1 MPMVTWGATKY
12 FAGGHGTFIGLV
24 NSFVHIVMYMYYL
37 LAGMGIRNLW
47 WKKYI
52 TVMQLVSTRGTWV
65 HSEGFFKSK
74 ASAAAGR

>member
-1 MPMVTWGATKY
+1 
-12 FAGGHGTFIGLV
+12 
-24 NSFVHIVMYMYYL
+24 MYMYYL